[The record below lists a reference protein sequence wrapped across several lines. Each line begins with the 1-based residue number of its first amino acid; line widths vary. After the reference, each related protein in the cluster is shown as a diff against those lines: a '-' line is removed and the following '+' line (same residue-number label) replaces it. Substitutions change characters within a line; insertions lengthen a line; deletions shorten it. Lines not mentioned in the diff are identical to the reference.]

1 MKGTAAETQHAGQQ
15 VLLSFG
21 VGRDADRPAHP
32 TDPELAED
40 LGEGEVFF
48 VGGDV
53 ARNRRAVLAAVLLVA
68 VGGEAEGT
76 RLHALVEE
84 LLHVIELF
92 LGDGSPVAGLDH
104 AEDVAAEGGEGQEGA
119 DVDAEALAVEAVEV
133 LGVGLP
139 VPAHA
144 GAHGFEGD
152 GLDAVHH
159 PHVEVAVFGA
169 GGRKAEAALADAD
182 GRLAEPA
189 VEGGVGVPIQ
199 LRVVV
204 GVQVDGAGGDD
215 TAARV
220 DLLGSARGNAAA
232 DLGDL
237 AVLDADVGGV
247 AGNARRLDHRAASN
261 HHVILSQLGDLL
273 RLCPQPVSRVRG

>member
-1 MKGTAAETQHAGQQ
+1 MA
-15 VLLSFG
+15 
-21 VGRDADRPAHP
+21 RDADRPAHP
-32 TDPELAED
+32 ADAELAED
-40 LGEGEVFF
+40 LGEGEVLF

-76 RLHALVEE
+76 RLHTLMEE
-84 LLHVIELF
+84 LLHVVELF

-104 AEDVAAEGGEGQEGA
+104 AEDVATERREGEEGA
-119 DVDAEALAVEAVEV
+119 DVDAEALPVEAVEV

-144 GAHGFEGD
+144 GAHGVEGN

-169 GGRKAEAALADAD
+169 GGREAEAALADAD

-189 VEGGVGVPIQ
+189 VEGSVGVPIQ
-199 LRVVV
+199 LGVVV
-204 GVQVDGAGGDD
+204 GVQVNGAGGDD
-215 TAARV
+215 
-220 DLLGSARGNAAA
+220 AAA
-232 DLGDL
+232 SRRSPGQRPRGMRPLIL
-237 AVLDADVGGV
+237 AILPS
-247 AGNARRLDHRAASN
+247 LMPTSAA
-261 HHVILSQLGDLL
+261 
-273 RLCPQPVSRVRG
+273 